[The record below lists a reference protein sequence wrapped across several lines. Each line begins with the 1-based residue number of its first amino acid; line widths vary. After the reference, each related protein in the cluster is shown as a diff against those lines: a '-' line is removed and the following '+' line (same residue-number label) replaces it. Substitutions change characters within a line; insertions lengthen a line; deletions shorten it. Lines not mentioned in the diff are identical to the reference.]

1 MQTDTIATAK
11 LFAHSFHKKA
21 ANNDSDDSQSNTLH
35 LNLGEAE
42 GITPTEM
49 KIYLTQT
56 RIDKD
61 VDDASSGDIYVSIV
75 ASSDNWT
82 IQMGGFANSFSNES
96 AKEVEASNGVA
107 SEASINSFER
117 MLEFSEVAM
126 LELIQSQI

>member
-1 MQTDTIATAK
+1 
-11 LFAHSFHKKA
+11 
-21 ANNDSDDSQSNTLH
+21 
-35 LNLGEAE
+35 
-42 GITPTEM
+42 M

-75 ASSDNWT
+75 ASSDNWI
-82 IQMGGFANSFSNES
+82 IQMGGFANGFSDDGE
-96 AKEVEASNGVA
+96 KEVEVSSVVT
-107 SEASINSFER
+107 SEASISSFER